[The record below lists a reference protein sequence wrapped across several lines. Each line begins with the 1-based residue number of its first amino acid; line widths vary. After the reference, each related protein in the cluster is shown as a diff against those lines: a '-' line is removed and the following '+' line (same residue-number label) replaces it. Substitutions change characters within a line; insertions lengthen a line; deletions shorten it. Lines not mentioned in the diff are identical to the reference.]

1 MNGLK
6 PIRLPSAKEK
16 VASELRK
23 AILSRKMKEGEN
35 LSLDSVATQL
45 NVSITPVREAF
56 QILAR
61 DGLIKL
67 RPNKG
72 AIVLGVT
79 DTYIKEHYQ
88 LRAILES
95 ACAELAAAEGVDIS
109 GIKETYEESKAA
121 IKAGDY
127 SQYASQNREFH
138 SEIWTAAG
146 NKKMEN
152 MIAELWNGL
161 SMGNMVTEQE
171 YAEISIKEH
180 GKIMDA
186 IKAGDGA
193 RAKKEMYAHI
203 MRSRDDMLTYY
214 Q

>member
-6 PIRLPSAKEK
+6 PIKMPSAKEK
-16 VASELRK
+16 VAAELRK
-23 AILSRKMKEGEN
+23 AILSRQMQEGEV

-45 NVSITPVREAF
+45 NVSAMPVREAF

-61 DGLIKL
+61 DGLIQL
-67 RPNKG
+67 RKNKG
-72 AIVLGVT
+72 AVVLGIT
-79 DTYIKEHYQ
+79 ETYIKEHYQ

-95 ACAELAAAEGVDIS
+95 SAAALAADPEADIS
-109 GIKETYEESKAA
+109 EIESVYEEAA
-121 IKAGDY
+121 EALLEGNLR
-127 SQYASQNREFH
+127 QYTDLNRAFH

-146 NKKMEN
+146 NQKMKN
-152 MIAELWNGL
+152 MISELWNGL

-171 YAEISIKEH
+171 YAKISIEEH
-180 GKIMDA
+180 GRIMDA
-186 IKAGDGA
+186 IAAGDGE

>member
-6 PIRLPSAKEK
+6 PIKIPSAKER

-23 AILSRKMKEGEN
+23 AILSRKMEEGEN
-35 LSLDSVATQL
+35 LSLESVAGQL
-45 NVSITPVREAF
+45 NVSATPVREAF

-72 AIVLGVT
+72 AIVLGIT
-79 DTYIKEHYQ
+79 ETYIKEHYQ

-95 ACAELAAAEGVDIS
+95 ACAEIAAGEGVDIS
-109 GIKETYEESKAA
+109 GIEESYETAKEALG
-121 IKAGDY
+121 KGDY
-127 SQYASQNREFH
+127 ESYANFNRDFH

-146 NKKMEN
+146 NHKMEN

-161 SMGNMVTEQE
+161 SMGNMVTEEE
-171 YAEISIKEH
+171 YAKVSIQEH
-180 GKIMDA
+180 GKIVDA
-186 IKAGDGA
+186 IRERNTVK
-193 RAKKEMYAHI
+193 AKKEM
-203 MRSRDDMLTYY
+203 LN
-214 Q
+214 